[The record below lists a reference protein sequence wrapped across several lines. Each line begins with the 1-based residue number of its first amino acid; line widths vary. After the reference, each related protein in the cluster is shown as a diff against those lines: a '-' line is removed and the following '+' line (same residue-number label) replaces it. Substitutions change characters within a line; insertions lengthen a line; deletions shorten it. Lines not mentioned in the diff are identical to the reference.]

1 MSWLGRAG
9 RAAVSALVSATLAGC
24 SATSALTGDLIGPPA
39 PKLGT
44 LKPVTGFPGAVV
56 ADNPDVV
63 RVGQHI
69 LLNDGSAADAA
80 VAMAFATAVA
90 LPSRAGLGGGGA
102 CLAYKPG
109 DGPNRGA
116 PRAFLFAPV
125 APAVQAG
132 NRPASVPMLALGL
145 FALHDAYGALP
156 IAQDIVPAERMA
168 RFGVPVSAQLAQDLQ
183 LVGSALQ
190 QDKAA
195 AEIFGPSGSPLGQ
208 GELLVDTDLA
218 NVLARLRV
226 AGATDFYTGATAKAF
241 VAGSAAAGGPV
252 TGADLARAK
261 ILLGNPLI
269 VNTKHYA
276 VGFIPN
282 EAGVAAAA
290 TFLQAHKTPDNL
302 EGLVARSLGA
312 IAAARKGMSGD
323 KILAGGGGTATQIGG
338 VPASSSLI
346 AMDRGG
352 DVVACD
358 LTMDNLFGTGRV
370 APGTGM
376 LLAVSPSVFPRPL
389 LASAIAWSP
398 GAHAFRAAVSASG
411 QEAASAAAG
420 YGMFRALNAKVA
432 MPGTV
437 PSPGR
442 INAIACAGLL
452 PGAPQ
457 TCTWATDPRGDGLA
471 LSSY

>member
-9 RAAVSALVSATLAGC
+9 RAAVSALVLVSLAAC
-24 SATSALTGDLIGPPA
+24 STASALTGDLIGPPA
-39 PKLGT
+39 PKFGAM
-44 LKPVTGFPGAVV
+44 KPVTGFPGAVV
-56 ADNPDVV
+56 ADNPDVA

-69 LLNDGSAADAA
+69 LLNNGSAADAA
-80 VAMAFATAVA
+80 VAMAFAMAVA
-90 LPSRAGLGGGGA
+90 MPSRAGLAGGGA

-109 DGPNRGA
+109 DGPDKGA
-116 PRAFLFAPV
+116 PVAYLFAPV
-125 APAVQAG
+125 APAAQAG
-132 NRPASVPMLALGL
+132 SRPAAVPMLALGL
-145 FALHDAYGALP
+145 FALHDAYGTLP

-168 RFGVPVSAQLAQDLQ
+168 RFGVPVSAQFAQDL
-183 LVGSALQ
+183 LVVAPALLA
-190 QDKAA
+190 DKAA
-195 AEIFGPSGSPLGQ
+195 AQIFGPDGTPLGQ
-208 GELLVDTDLA
+208 GDLIIDTDLA
-218 NVLARLRV
+218 NALARLRV
-226 AGATDFYTGATAKAF
+226 AGVTDFYTGALAKTF
-241 VAGSAAAGGPV
+241 LAGAAAAGGPV
-252 TGADLARAK
+252 SAADLARAK
-261 ILLGNPLI
+261 IVLGKPLI
-269 VNTKHYA
+269 VETKHYA
-276 VGFIPN
+276 IGFIPN

-312 IAAARKGMSGD
+312 ITAARKGMSPD
-323 KILAGGGGTATQIGG
+323 KILAGGGGTADEIGG
-338 VPASSSLI
+338 VPASSSLV

-411 QEAASAAAG
+411 QEAAAAAAG
-420 YGMFRALNAKVA
+420 YGIFRAVNAKAA

-452 PGAPQ
+452 PGNAQ
-457 TCTWATDPRGDGLA
+457 SCSWATDPRGDGLA
-471 LSSY
+471 LSSD